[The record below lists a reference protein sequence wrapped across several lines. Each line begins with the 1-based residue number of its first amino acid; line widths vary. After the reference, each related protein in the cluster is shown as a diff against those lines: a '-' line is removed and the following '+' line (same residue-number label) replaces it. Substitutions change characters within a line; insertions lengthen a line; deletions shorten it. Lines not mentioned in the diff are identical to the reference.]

1 MNSYI
6 LRVASLL
13 RVQGSGLQ
21 NIELS
26 GVFGAGRTAA
36 LPVSHSQTTQEEE
49 DADLGHV
56 ITGADNPR
64 EFLA

>member
-6 LRVASLL
+6 LRVPSLL
-13 RVQGSGLQ
+13 RIQGSGLQ

-26 GVFGAGRTAA
+26 GVFRAGRTA

-56 ITGADNPR
+56 ITGADNSR
-64 EFLA
+64 ELLA